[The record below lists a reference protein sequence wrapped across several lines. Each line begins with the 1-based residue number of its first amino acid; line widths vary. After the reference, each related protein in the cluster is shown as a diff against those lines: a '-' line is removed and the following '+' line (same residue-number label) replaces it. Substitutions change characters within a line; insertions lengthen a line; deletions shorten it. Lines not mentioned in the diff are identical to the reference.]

1 MFEFREIDDADR
13 AKVVIKSVNPDYET
27 CERDAEELNIIGR
40 VVWAAKRL

>member
-27 CERDAEELNIIGR
+27 CEREAEELNIIGR